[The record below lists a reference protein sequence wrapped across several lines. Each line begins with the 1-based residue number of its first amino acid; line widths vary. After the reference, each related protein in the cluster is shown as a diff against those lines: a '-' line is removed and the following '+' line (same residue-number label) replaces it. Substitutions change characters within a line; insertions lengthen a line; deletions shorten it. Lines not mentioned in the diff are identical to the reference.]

1 MKSFI
6 SVLLAL
12 SISSVS
18 APAQDPSKSSSEDSS
33 EKVDR
38 SQLAGSQENG
48 KKPEPDR
55 REVATATRKISR
67 IFAKELATRD
77 ISQQIETI
85 KTLTQTGID
94 EADPVMQFALLK
106 LAHRQAVEIC
116 DSTLAVQAAKE
127 LDQRYQIDL
136 WDLHLDS
143 LKKLSRAARTPDQ
156 LRAVLQTYDTIVQL
170 AADRE
175 FYAEAIRL
183 VDAMNAASRKLRDPQ
198 LNDQIES
205 TRDYLKFAQRLFD
218 RWQQSITE
226 KATETD
232 QRFNKGL
239 FLFFVKND
247 KAGLPLIAL
256 KPQTT
261 IGKLAAAEL
270 AKPEDQKLVEV
281 GKGWLEW
288 SDSLS
293 SKAKFESQ
301 VATRHAALVLQSVI
315 PRLKGLEKKEVEN
328 LVAKLGDLDL
338 STSNSGSVPANLKSG
353 SRWTMDWQ
361 SQSDWE
367 LLSILPTGK
376 LEITIDGKKD
386 TYPYTAESG
395 ALVFKGSH
403 PHRVYYL
410 EIENGVLLGRIVDKR
425 DGRLVNKGEGSPVK

>member
-1 MKSFI
+1 MKSCI

-18 APAQDPSKSSSEDSS
+18 APAQDPSKSSNEDSS

-218 RWQQSITE
+218 RWQQSKKSDDENEI
-226 KATETD
+226 K
-232 QRFNKGL
+232 FNHGL
-239 FLFFVKND
+239 VLFFVRND
-247 KAGLPLIAL
+247 SAGLELIAL
-256 KPQTT
+256 NTDST
-261 IGKLAAAEL
+261 IGKLAQAEL
-270 AKPEDQKLVEV
+270 SNPGAEKMVEI
-281 GKGWLEW
+281 GKGWLAW
-288 SDSLS
+288 ADKLS
-293 SKAKFESQ
+293 SKEKFEEK
-301 VATRHAALVLQSVI
+301 VAITHAANLLNSAI
-315 PRLKGLEKKEVEN
+315 PELKGLLRKETEN
-328 LVAKLGDLDL
+328 IVAKLNVNPKKL
-338 STSNSGSVPANLKSG
+338 VLKLPDMILKNE
-353 SRWTMDWQ
+353 WKVDWQ
-361 SQSDWE
+361 SHTDWTSLSFDKSGDLE
-367 LLSILPTGK
+367 LEVG
-376 LEITIDGKKD
+376 GKK
-386 TYPYTAESG
+386 ESYRYRVEQG
-395 ALVFKGSH
+395 KIVFTRANRN
-403 PHRVYYL
+403 RVYSVEMKGNEL
-410 EIENGVLLGRIVDKR
+410 ELRLVDIS
-425 DGRLVNKGEGSPVK
+425 DGRLVNAGVGTIAE